1 MSEGIVVIGASGG
14 IGAALV
20 THWLAEGVGPVI
32 AISRQPAPAG
42 ASSPALQWLCCDYS
56 DEQMAAA
63 VARIAELAPRPH
75 RVVICNGILHQGEI
89 QPEKRLEAINLD
101 AMTRLYQTNA
111 LLPLRWISQLLP
123 LFGHEPC
130 TLAVLSARVGSIGDN
145 RASGRLVWLSRIQGS
160 PQHAAQVC
168 RHRAGPAGSRRQI
181 AGLPSRH
188 RGYPTLSPV
197 SRQRTGGKRAKSR
210 AGSRPSGAVDEPAA
224 TGWRAEL
231 SRLAGQTYRVVEE
244 LKRRSSSA
252 RKLLIT
258 AGLPASC
265 NLAASL
271 PQSAYCQMAAI
282 SR

>member
-20 THWLAEGVGPVI
+20 THWLAAGVGPVI

-42 ASSPALQWLCCDYS
+42 TSSPALHWLCCDYS
-56 DEQMAAA
+56 DEQMAAT

-75 RVVICNGILHQGEI
+75 RVVICNDILHQGEI

-145 RASGRLVWLSRIQGS
+145 RAGGWYGYRASKAALNMLLRCAAIELARRAPGVKLLAFHPGTVDTQLSRPFHANVPPGNVQS
-160 PQHAAQVC
+160 PELV
-168 RHRAGPAGSRRQI
+168 AGHLIS
-181 AGLPSRH
+181 LM
-188 RGYPTLSPV
+188 
-197 SRQRTGGKRAKSR
+197 KRLQPD
-210 AGSRPSGAVDEPAA
+210 G
-224 TGWRAEL
+224 EL
-231 SRLAGQTYRVVEE
+231 SFLDWQGKPIEW
-244 LKRRSSSA
+244 
-252 RKLLIT
+252 
-258 AGLPASC
+258 
-265 NLAASL
+265 
-271 PQSAYCQMAAI
+271 
-282 SR
+282 

>member
-20 THWLAEGVGPVI
+20 THWLAAGVGPVI

-42 ASSPALQWLCCDYS
+42 ASSPALHWLCCDYS

-75 RVVICNGILHQGEI
+75 GVVICNGILHQGEI

-123 LFGHEPC
+123 LFGREPC

-145 RASGRLVWLSRIQGS
+145 QAGGWYGYRASKAALNMLLKCAAIELARRAPGVKLLAFHPGTVDTPLSRPFHANVPPGNVQS
-160 PQHAAQVC
+160 PEQV
-168 RHRAGPAGSRRQI
+168 AGHLINLMNRLQPDG
-181 AGLPSRH
+181 
-188 RGYPTLSPV
+188 
-197 SRQRTGGKRAKSR
+197 
-210 AGSRPSGAVDEPAA
+210 
-224 TGWRAEL
+224 EL
-231 SRLAGQTYRVVEE
+231 SFLDWQGKPIEW
-244 LKRRSSSA
+244 
-252 RKLLIT
+252 
-258 AGLPASC
+258 
-265 NLAASL
+265 
-271 PQSAYCQMAAI
+271 
-282 SR
+282 